1 MNKQAGR
8 ASGSALA
15 PALTL
20 NPSPQEASMATA
32 KVASF
37 GTLYK
42 GYIARLKALGC
53 TFCPT
58 CYCYVTHAP
67 NSCASALRKAA

>member
-1 MNKQAGR
+1 
-8 ASGSALA
+8 
-15 PALTL
+15 
-20 NPSPQEASMATA
+20 MATA